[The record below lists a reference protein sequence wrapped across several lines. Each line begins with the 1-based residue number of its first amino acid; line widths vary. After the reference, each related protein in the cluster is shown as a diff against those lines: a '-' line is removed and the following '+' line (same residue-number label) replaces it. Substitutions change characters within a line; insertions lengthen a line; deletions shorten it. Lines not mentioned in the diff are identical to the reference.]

1 MALLSSALRRLSL
14 RLVLAGLVIA
24 VMAFPGAAP
33 LLCAVDQPQAGALPP
48 APPPAT
54 PGAPAA
60 AAAAGRAPAPAAAP
74 TADSAEAEPA
84 EQSLVWAFLRIG
96 FNHIIP
102 EGLDHILF
110 VLGLF
115 LLAPR
120 LKPLLIQVTAFT
132 IAHSITLGLCMA
144 EIVQLPSRLVETT
157 IAASIAFVAIEN
169 IIYKEL
175 KPWRWMV
182 VFCFGLIHGLGFASA
197 LKELGLPKGS
207 FFSALISFNVGV
219 ELGQL
224 TVIAVAA
231 ALTVWFWKKPW
242 YRKAI
247 VIPGS
252 VIIAGVGLFWAVQ
265 RAFGLG

>member
-1 MALLSSALRRLSL
+1 MTNIYSVIQTFRARLGMAVAMLL
-14 RLVLAGLVIA
+14 LAVGLGPA
-24 VMAFPGAAP
+24 VVAAES
-33 LLCAVDQPQAGALPP
+33 
-48 APPPAT
+48 
-54 PGAPAA
+54 
-60 AAAAGRAPAPAAAP
+60 APAPASAPPAATTAAP
-74 TADSAEAEPA
+74 GPTAGAATPAAGERPAGAKDQDEAPG
-84 EQSLVWAFLRIG
+84 QPIVWTFLRIG

-120 LKPLLIQVTAFT
+120 LKPLLIQDTAFT

-144 EIVQLPSRLVETT
+144 DIIHLPSRLVETT

-169 IIYKEL
+169 ICYKEL

-207 FFSALISFNVGV
+207 FFPALISFNVGV

-224 TVIAVAA
+224 TVICAA
-231 ALTVWFWKKPW
+231 AILTVWFWKKSY

-252 VIIAGVGLFWAVQ
+252 VIIACIGLYWAVQ
-265 RAFGLG
+265 RAFDLGS

>member
-1 MALLSSALRRLSL
+1 
-14 RLVLAGLVIA
+14 
-24 VMAFPGAAP
+24 
-33 LLCAVDQPQAGALPP
+33 
-48 APPPAT
+48 
-54 PGAPAA
+54 
-60 AAAAGRAPAPAAAP
+60 
-74 TADSAEAEPA
+74 
-84 EQSLVWAFLRIG
+84 
-96 FNHIIP
+96 
-102 EGLDHILF
+102 

-144 EIVQLPSRLVETT
+144 DIVHLNSRVVETT

-169 IIYKEL
+169 ICYKEL

-197 LKELGLPKGS
+197 LKELGLPKGN
-207 FFSALISFNVGV
+207 FFAALISFNVGV

-224 TVIAVAA
+224 TVIAAAA
-231 ALTVWFWKKPW
+231 ALTVWFWAKPW

-252 VIIAGVGLFWAVQ
+252 AIIAAIGLFWAGQ
-265 RAFGLG
+265 RALGYG